1 MAEEKSNKKT
11 AEDIIRSVAHNYE
24 SLEKS
29 VVKQLTLETPN
40 HPYTT
45 GTYREQVWEELFRRM
60 IPKKYC
66 IEQGVF
72 VMDSYGHISK
82 EVDLAVFDEM
92 YTPYIFRYG
101 KIMFIPI
108 EAVSVVIQC
117 KSHVNNGSRMK
128 TNLNEWLK
136 SIEDLETS
144 LDAVTRMVTGITD
157 TYIKIKEERYRVCQ
171 TATRPIS
178 ILCAKSVDNE
188 VKREMVKRFDIL
200 LYTKD
205 ENLEKEMNSVFT
217 DFLSW
222 SQSLNQK
229 YKKEGVSCNLRNDK
243 YKENREIMETR
254 KRDLHKDENPSTANR
269 KLEDLCIR
277 EKSEDGTTRENVI
290 LSLTFQLNQLLM
302 LINNPML
309 FPHRAYAQLFQEVLG
324 GGKEN
329 GDA

>member
-1 MAEEKSNKKT
+1 MAEEKNYKKT

-29 VVKQLTLETPN
+29 VVKQLMLETPN

-45 GTYREQVWEELFRRM
+45 GTYREQVWEELFERM

-72 VMDSYGHISK
+72 IMDSYGHISK
-82 EVDLAVFDEM
+82 EVDLVVFDEM

-117 KSHVNNGSRMK
+117 KSQVKSGGETENGIY
-128 TNLNEWLK
+128 EWLE
-136 SIEDLETS
+136 SIENLETS
-144 LDAVTRMVTGITD
+144 LDAVTRIVTGITD
-157 TYIKIKEERYRVCQ
+157 NFDLNDTKSICQ
-171 TATRPIS
+171 TATRPIR
-178 ILCAKSVDNE
+178 ILCA
-188 VKREMVKRFDIL
+188 RELKGKIKEKMAEKFDIL
-200 LYTKD
+200 LYANGD
-205 ENLEKEMNSVFT
+205 YLEKEINTTFKEYIDWIME
-217 DFLSW
+217 
-222 SQSLNQK
+222 LNQYEGK
-229 YKKEGVSCNLRNDK
+229 TTPQYNLRGEGYKKNKEIINKRKKGLKDDK
-243 YKENREIMETR
+243 KELITERT
-254 KRDLHKDENPSTANR
+254 
-269 KLEDLCIR
+269 LEDLQIR